1 MYTDSVS
8 NHLASKLIVEELR
21 LKVLQENLAKNQ
33 ATAGPYTCTSL
44 KTQLEISFL
53 STSLLI
59 LYVSFLF
66 VPVLLS
72 HLCIINARTLLL
84 AVGHCAGHEEMHRI
98 LIPDSRG
105 L

>member
-1 MYTDSVS
+1 MCTDSIS

-44 KTQLEISFL
+44 KTQLEVSL
-53 STSLLI
+53 LGTSLLI
-59 LYVSFLF
+59 LHVSFLF
-66 VPVLLS
+66 VPVLPS
-72 HLCIINARTLLL
+72 HFCIINARTLLL